1 MNRIISIS
9 CFLMLI
15 GRAYQHFFSDSPIR
29 GLLYSP
35 FIMKPFLALINTP
48 FDFYINH
55 PLLDERITLSL
66 KLIGILLFFLSWC
79 FLWIGIFPENVKR
92 VVVYTSCFILML
104 VSFAYYKDKSFSIG
118 QFLEY
123 AAQMFL
129 PLYFIIKERW
139 LSIFL
144 KSCIAITFF
153 SHGLYAIGYY
163 PIPGNFMQ
171 MIIVALKCN
180 NETAFAILHVAGVLD
195 FAFAIGIFIPKLT
208 KVFLYYGLFWGFVTT
223 FARLYTNFHI
233 EFGLA
238 NFFYWAMEFLV
249 RIPHFTIPIVLL
261 IGLRK
266 SKKITCPQS
275 TSKFP
280 HH

>member
-15 GRAYQHFFSDSPIR
+15 GRAYQHFFADSPIR

-35 FIMKPFLALINTP
+35 FIMKPFLSLTGVS
-48 FDFYINH
+48 FDSYINH

-66 KLIGILLFFLSWC
+66 KLTGLLLFFLGWC

-92 VVVYTSCFILML
+92 VVVYISCFMLML

-171 MIIVALKCN
+171 MIIIALKCS
-180 NETAFAILHVAGVLD
+180 NENALTILYVAGILD
-195 FAFAIGIFIPKLT
+195 FVFAIGVFIPKLSRG
-208 KVFLYYGLFWGFVTT
+208 FLFYGLFWGFVTT

-238 NFFYWAMEFLV
+238 NFSYWTMEFLV
-249 RIPHFTIPIVLL
+249 RIPHFTVPLVLL
-261 IGLRK
+261 MNLRK
-266 SKKITCPQS
+266 GEITN
-275 TSKFP
+275 
-280 HH
+280 